1 MNATMDVS
9 EAAERFLLGETR
21 NSEVLN
27 SLNRDSDENGRYYYL
42 LLNSMRNSDVLFRAP
57 DLLKDVIKKQ
67 RWKHWHWIGKQFVAP
82 SLGAYLTAHPPKG
95 IGAKLSAVKRVISD
109 DPEALEMF
117 HQETTASRGGDHTK
131 KDQSNHDNIMI
142 ARAEQ
147 GTSRAYTLSRLKSE
161 RRDLFERVIA
171 GELSA
176 NKAAEHAGWRK
187 KPSPLE
193 ALRSAWSKASEEER
207 GIFRK
212 EIS

>member
-1 MNATMDVS
+1 
-9 EAAERFLLGETR
+9 
-21 NSEVLN
+21 
-27 SLNRDSDENGRYYYL
+27 
-42 LLNSMRNSDVLFRAP
+42 
-57 DLLKDVIKKQ
+57 VI
-67 RWKHWHWIGKQFVAP
+67 R
-82 SLGAYLTAHPPKG
+82 
-95 IGAKLSAVKRVISD
+95 D

-117 HQETTASRGGDHTK
+117 REETTASRGGDHTK

-176 NKAAEHAGWRK
+176 NKAAAHAGWRK

-207 GIFRK
+207 EVLTDIIDPVDYVVAQTTRGDTWTPR
-212 EIS
+212 SVH